1 MASSDDEELKL
12 ALALSMQQNAP
23 QAADNA
29 AIDLTSDTEDEH
41 EDNDEDMKRAIA
53 LSLQESVLAK
63 NSDTHEKNPSPAP
76 STNSAHVK
84 IEKPKPPNPT
94 ALPSQASS
102 GPTSIF
108 GIDRKAMEA
117 ERLVRLG
124 KRKRDAS
131 PERPSKQIAKATP
144 SGSTQLASVKSSS
157 SPNTTLQYHKGT
169 IKRTFATKYPRT
181 DDITI
186 DEVLQAES
194 VQTAVISSFMWDS
207 EWMWKKLNPVKV
219 KQIWIMNA
227 KDRDT
232 QERYR
237 REMTETGV
245 PNFKIYFPPMGGM
258 IHSMHSKYMLLF
270 GNDNL
275 RIVVMTANMT
285 PTDWGEVKNDWQ
297 PGVMENS
304 VFLVDLPR
312 RVDGVVGAKDGLT
325 AFGTELIYFL
335 EKQEVDRKVIEG
347 VLKFDFSKTAHLA
360 FVHSM

>member
-12 ALALSMQQNAP
+12 ALALSMQQSAP
-23 QAADNA
+23 QAAHNA
-29 AIDLTSDTEDEH
+29 AIDLTSDTEDE
-41 EDNDEDMKRAIA
+41 DDDEDMKRAIA

-63 NSDTHEKNPSPAP
+63 NSETQGKDPSPVP
-76 STNSAHVK
+76 STNSPNVK
-84 IEKPKPPNPT
+84 IEQPPPPNTT

-117 ERLVRLG
+117 ERLARLG

-131 PERPSKQIAKATP
+131 PEWPSKQIAKATS
-144 SGSTQLASVKSSS
+144 SGSAQLASVKSPSS
-157 SPNTTLQYHKGT
+157 QNTTLQYPTGT
-169 IKRTFATKYPRT
+169 IKRTLATKYPRI

-186 DEVLQAES
+186 DEVLQADS
-194 VQTAVISSFMWDS
+194 VEIAVISSFMWDS
-207 EWMWKKLNPVKV
+207 DWMWKKLNPVKV

-245 PNFKIYFPPMGGM
+245 PNFRIHFPPMGGM

-270 GNDNL
+270 GKDKL

-285 PTDWGEVKNDWQ
+285 PIDWGEVHNDWQ

-304 VFLVDLPR
+304 VFLIDLPR
-312 RVDGVVGAKDGLT
+312 RADGAVGAKDGLT
-325 AFGTELIYFL
+325 AFGTELVYFL

-347 VLKFDFSKTAHLA
+347 VLKFDFSNTAHLA